1 MSPLERLQQAL
12 SRLPGIGRRSAER
25 IALRLIQDPE
35 KRNLLELQD
44 CLGLVER
51 EVRLCSDCGYITA
64 AGVDPC
70 ALCTNPNRDDK
81 LLCLVEDIADI
92 TTLEQART
100 YAGRYFC
107 LQGKLSPQSG
117 RSISPGRLEQLL
129 ALMKQRGVTEL
140 LLALNADVESDATA
154 AFLAERLSES
164 AQSDVRITRLALGIP
179 AGGGVSYADPVT
191 LARAIEGRQVVQ

>member
-1 MSPLERLQQAL
+1 MTPLERLQQAL

-25 IALRLIQDPE
+25 ISLRLIQDPE

-44 CLGLVER
+44 CLALVER

-117 RSISPGRLEQLL
+117 RSISPKRLEQLL
-129 ALMKQRGVTEL
+129 AIMKQRGVTEL

-154 AFLAERLSES
+154 AFLAERLRET
-164 AQSDVRITRLALGIP
+164 AQGGVRITRLALGIP

-191 LARAIEGRQVVQ
+191 LARAIEGRQIVQ